1 MFWTVN
7 GARSSGKKSPL
18 CKPKRLLRP
27 ALAHALHVHFGDR
40 RARYTSKCGFQA
52 FANKKERKSRHN
64 LNSAASIRL
73 MSMSPQPRD
82 GSQKSCWRFSRCLNR
97 HGRAN
102 RNPHSAVIQSNYP
115 VWSVLKTSRNAE
127 MKKTRTGKDRSAEAL
142 AHALY
147 VTFAVGKQVIMP

>member
-1 MFWTVN
+1 MEPV
-7 GARSSGKKSPL
+7 
-18 CKPKRLLRP
+18 
-27 ALAHALHVHFGDR
+27 LAAKNR
-40 RARYTSKCGFQA
+40 RWANRNDCSVQPSRTRYTSISATGVRVTRQNADSKPSLT
-52 FANKKERKSRHN
+52 KKERKSRHN